1 MVDGSKTAGV
11 DVTQEAW
18 CSHTQTDLIP
28 SPPPMEGLGKAGRLP
43 SAAAGVNTTAAV
55 LGLPE
60 YQRITIH
67 GVLALHGSVLMLWGR
82 QRQLAWQ

>member
-1 MVDGSKTAGV
+1 MVDGSKQPAST
-11 DVTQEAW
+11 
-18 CSHTQTDLIP
+18 SHRKHGAATPRLI
-28 SPPPMEGLGKAGRLP
+28 SSHPPRPWKGLGKAGRLP

-67 GVLALHGSVLMLWGR
+67 GVLALMD
-82 QRQLAWQ
+82 QY